1 MLIFRSYI
9 KLPQPKGIA
18 TQIVCCSFRSQSP
31 VGLTPINTGIGII
44 AKHDMWFCQIGNQEK
59 YIGFYDLN
67 TSNPRDL
74 ASKIHMER
82 TWHILNDE
90 GNTVCFSFTFAF
102 YHWNNSSIYGNHQSW
117 RQNRAALHGMLR
129 CQDGT
134 MGPWIPPYDIP
145 LKWGGWSA
153 ESPFKFCKLFWFK
166 KKATKTGSDPYTI
179 HSDIFSYGSCHWDT
193 VSMIHKY
200 SSYAFKPIHVLPGW
214 LPQSSSFK
222 ALAFCVCWVLNLP
235 ITLVQHTPP
244 NVNDH

>member
-9 KLPQPKGIA
+9 KLPEAKGIP
-18 TQIVCCSFRSQSP
+18 TQILCCSFRSQSP

-44 AKHDMWFCQIGNQEK
+44 AKHNMWFCQIGNQQK

-67 TSNPRDL
+67 TPNPRDL

-102 YHWNNSSIYGNHQSW
+102 YYWNNCSIFGNHQSW
-117 RQNRAALHGMLR
+117 RQNLLQGAARTAWDAPFLARMAPVSV
-129 CQDGT
+129 DIS
-134 MGPWIPPYDIP
+134 MGPWITPYNIP
-145 LKWGGWSA
+145 FLGGWSE

-166 KKATKTGSDPYTI
+166 KKATKAGSDPYTI
-179 HSDIFSYGSCHWDT
+179 YCDIFPYGSCHWDT

-200 SSYAFKPIHVLPGW
+200 SSYAFKPIHV
-214 LPQSSSFK
+214 
-222 ALAFCVCWVLNLP
+222 
-235 ITLVQHTPP
+235 PP
-244 NVNDH
+244 